1 MQKMTYQFAEIN
13 DIPMHFDVQGEGPG
27 LVLLHAGI
35 AHLGMWDEQM
45 EAFAQHFRVLRYDI
59 RGWGQTPDP
68 VGEYTEHG
76 DLQALM
82 QHAGMNKAH
91 ILGISNGG
99 RIAIDFSIAFPG
111 MVDKLVVVGPGLG
124 GFDYPDDPFIDQLEE
139 QRKYAMESGKLELA
153 AEIETQIWVDGPNR
167 KAEDVDALFRGKAL
181 DMILETLKIPEGEG
195 NGTMLLPKA
204 AERLNEI
211 QAACLVIFGDQDVEL
226 LAAVI
231 KHLTDNVKDVRRV
244 DMPGVAHL
252 PNMENPS
259 SFNKIVLDFL
269 LE

>member
-1 MQKMTYQFAEIN
+1 MTYQFAKIN
-13 DIPMHFDVQGEGPG
+13 GIPMHFDIQGEGPG

-45 EAFAQHFRVLRYDI
+45 EAFAEHFRVLRYDI

-68 VGEYTEHG
+68 AGEYTKHG
-76 DLQALM
+76 DLLALM
-82 QHAGMNKAH
+82 QNAGMEKAH

-99 RIAIDFSIAFPG
+99 RIAIDFAIAFPE
-111 MVDKLVVVGPGLG
+111 MLDKLVLVGPGLG
-124 GFDYPDDPFIDQLEE
+124 GFDYPDDPLFDRLEK
-139 QRKYAMESGKLELA
+139 QQKDAMDAGKLEFA
-153 AEIETQIWVDGPNR
+153 AEIETQMWVDGPKR
-167 KAEDVDALFRGKAL
+167 KAEDVDSTFREKAF
-181 DMILETLKIPEGEG
+181 DMILETLNIPEGEG

-211 QAACLVIFGDQDVEL
+211 QAACLVIFGDQDADM
-226 LAAVI
+226 LAAV
-231 KHLTDNVKDVRRV
+231 VKKLIDKVMDVRRV
-244 DMPGVAHL
+244 DMPDVAHL

-259 SFNKIVLDFL
+259 SFNQIVLDFL